1 MIVGSLFSLS
11 YAPAHHHQGKD
22 HLGRR
27 LVIPLASAAGS
38 DKCKVS
44 ITYTTSSDP
53 VQCTA
58 AQWLPPAQT
67 AGKVHPYLFTQCQ
80 AIHARSLV
88 PCQDLPGAKFTYDA
102 TVTVPSWA
110 TAVMSALP
118 GEEQKVHRGKK
129 SKNGG
134 GSKVYHFRQPV
145 PIPSYL
151 LALAVGDLAGHDVS
165 PRCRIYTEP
174 SVLDAAA
181 FEFSQ
186 TEDFLKA
193 AEDLTG
199 IEYPWTRY
207 DLLVLPPSFPYGGME
222 NPCLTFVTPTL
233 LAGDKS
239 LADVVAHEIAH
250 SWTGNLITNKT
261 WGHFWL
267 NEGWT
272 TWLQRKIMSH
282 QRVCSDP
289 KIGSGIYGL
298 DALGG
303 WKHLQDD
310 IALHSEEDTVMVLT
324 LGDSDPDD
332 SYSSVPYEKGFNLLH
347 ALEGLVGEDAFLE
360 FTKAYIRKFKYST
373 ITSEEFRAFYADH
386 FKGKAEESKA
396 STFDWDEWLYKP
408 GMPPAS
414 YDPNFDRSLAEDA
427 EQLASGWLE
436 FDAGKITA
444 APGIGEDIASWST
457 AQRTWFLDVLLS
469 ATEDRSTPLS
479 PKTIGALD
487 ETYGFSE
494 QKNAEVLFRFLM
506 LAVLTASPESDVLD
520 ITTRFITTQGRMKY
534 VRPLYRALRDSSSK
548 SKALAISTFIANA
561 DFYHPI
567 ASKMLA
573 NDLSTGGSKA
583 NRGDKTKK
591 LLLVGAVV
599 AVAVGI
605 GMVLIRGKKR

>member
-1 MIVGSLFSLS
+1 M
-11 YAPAHHHQGKD
+11 
-22 HLGRR
+22 
-27 LVIPLASAAGS
+27 IPLASATEA

-53 VQCTA
+53 AQCTA
-58 AQWLPPAQT
+58 AQWLPPSQT

-102 TVTVPSWA
+102 AITVPAWA

-118 GEEQKVHRGKK
+118 GEEEKVHRGKK

-134 GSKVYHFRQPV
+134 GSKVFHFRQPV

-151 LALAVGDLAGHDVS
+151 LALAVGELAGHDVS

-174 SVLDAAA
+174 SVLEAAA

-199 IEYPWTRY
+199 VEYPWTRY

-233 LAGDKS
+233 LAGDRS
-239 LADVVAHEIAH
+239 LADVVAHEISH

-282 QRVCSDP
+282 ERVCSDP

-310 IALHSEEDTVMVLT
+310 IALHKPEETIMVLK
-324 LGDSDPDD
+324 LGDGDPDD
-332 SYSSVPYEKGFNLLH
+332 AYSSVPYEKGFNLLH
-347 ALEGLVGEDAFLE
+347 CLESLVGEDAFLE
-360 FTKAYIRKFKYST
+360 FTKAYIATFKYKT
-373 ITSEEFRAFYADH
+373 IASEEFRAFFNGH
-386 FKGKAEESKA
+386 FKGTAEESKA
-396 STFDWDEWLYKP
+396 SSFDWDAWLYKP

-414 YDPNFDRSLAEDA
+414 YDPKFDRTLAEDA
-427 EQLASGWLE
+427 ETLASGWLD
-436 FDAGKITA
+436 FDSGKIA
-444 APGIGEDIASWST
+444 DAPGAGEDIASWST
-457 AQRTWFLDVLLS
+457 GQRTWFLDVLLS
-469 ATEDRSTPLS
+469 AVEDRSKPLS
-479 PKTIGALD
+479 PKTIEAMNAMYL
-487 ETYGFSE
+487 FSE

-506 LAVLTASPESDVLD
+506 LAVPTASPESDILD
-520 ITTRFITTQGRMKY
+520 IATRFITTQGRMKY
-534 VRPLYRALRDSSSK
+534 VRPLYRTLRDSGSESQ
-548 SKALAISTFIANA
+548 ALAISTFLANA

-573 NDLSTGGSKA
+573 SDLSVGGSKA
-583 NRGDKTKK
+583 KRGGKTKK
-591 LLLVGAVV
+591 LLVAGALV
-599 AVAVGI
+599 AVIVGI
-605 GMVLIRGKKR
+605 GMALVRSKRR

>member
-1 MIVGSLFSLS
+1 MCF
-11 YAPAHHHQGKD
+11 HHQGKD

-27 LVIPLASAAGS
+27 LVIPLASATEA

-44 ITYTTSSDP
+44 ITYSTSSDP
-53 VQCTA
+53 AQCTA
-58 AQWLPPAQT
+58 AQWLPPSQT
-67 AGKVHPYLFTQCQ
+67 AGKIHPYLFTQCQ

-102 TVTVPSWA
+102 AVTVPTWA

-118 GEEQKVHRGKK
+118 GEEEKVHRGKK

-134 GSKVYHFRQPV
+134 GSKVFHFRQPV

-151 LALAVGDLAGHDVS
+151 LALAVGELDGHDVS

-174 SVLDAAA
+174 SVLEAAA

-186 TEDFLKA
+186 TENFLKA

-199 IEYPWTRY
+199 VEYPWTRY

-233 LAGDKS
+233 LAGDRS
-239 LADVVAHEIAH
+239 LADVVAHEISH
-250 SWTGNLITNKT
+250 SWTGNLITNKA
-261 WGHFWL
+261 WSHFWL

-282 QRVCSDP
+282 ERVCSDP

-310 IALHSEEDTVMVLT
+310 IVLHKPEETIMVLKM
-324 LGDSDPDD
+324 GDGDPDD
-332 SYSSVPYEKGFNLLH
+332 AYSSVPYEKGFNLLH
-347 ALEGLVGEDAFLE
+347 CLESLVGEDAFLE
-360 FTKAYIRKFKYST
+360 FTKAYIASFKYKT
-373 ITSEEFRAFYADH
+373 IASEEFRAFFNDH
-386 FKGKAEESKA
+386 FRGTAEESKA

-408 GMPPAS
+408 GMPPAA
-414 YDPNFDRSLAEDA
+414 YDPNFDRTLAEDA
-427 EQLASGWLE
+427 ETLAAGWLD
-436 FDAGKITA
+436 FDSGKVA
-444 APGIGEDIASWST
+444 DAPGAWEDIASWST
-457 AQRTWFLDVLLS
+457 GQRTWFLDVLLS
-469 ATEDRSTPLS
+469 AVEDRSKPLS
-479 PKTIGALD
+479 PKTIEAMNAM
-487 ETYGFSE
+487 YHFSE

-506 LAVLTASPESDVLD
+506 LAVPTASPGSDILD
-520 ITTRFITTQGRMKY
+520 IATRFITTQGRMKY
-534 VRPLYRALRDSSSK
+534 VRPLYRTLRDSGSESQ
-548 SKALAISTFIANA
+548 ALAISTFLANA

-573 NDLSTGGSKA
+573 TDLSVGGPKA
-583 NRGDKTKK
+583 KRGDKMKK
-591 LLLVGAVV
+591 LLVAGAVV
-599 AVAVGI
+599 AVVFGI
-605 GMVLIRGKKR
+605 GMALVRSKRR